1 MEKYFIDDVN
11 TPEHLKISDDN
22 KISLYSY
29 INIYQKDDIYKKKIR
44 KTIME
49 NLKIKHYLKIGET
62 CSICLE
68 EIWRRKDAFLTDCGH
83 SFHLQCIINYDYKYS
98 FEKMGVFC
106 PLCRCD
112 MGNYLD
118 FRDRY
123 KYSRNS
129 LDILDDFENN
139 KDLKLPQI
147 CYNYNERFYNKHF
160 YGNRFK
166 DCSYCRLKR

>member
-1 MEKYFIDDVN
+1 MENYFIDDYN
-11 TPEHLKISDDN
+11 TPQHLKISDDN

-62 CSICLE
+62 CSICLD
-68 EIWRRKDAFLTDCGH
+68 EILRRKDAFLTDCGH
-83 SFHLQCIINYDYKYS
+83 SFHIGCIINYDYKNS
-98 FEKMGVFC
+98 FVKLGVFC
-106 PLCRCD
+106 PLCRSD

-123 KYSRNS
+123 KYSRNC
-129 LDILDDFENN
+129 LDILEDFENN
-139 KDLKLPQI
+139 KHLKLPQI
-147 CYNYNERFYNKHF
+147 CYNYYESYYNHHF
-160 YGNRFK
+160 YGNRYK
-166 DCSYCRLKR
+166 DCYYCRLKR

>member
-1 MEKYFIDDVN
+1 M
-11 TPEHLKISDDN
+11 
-22 KISLYSY
+22 
-29 INIYQKDDIYKKKIR
+29 
-44 KTIME
+44 
-49 NLKIKHYLKIGET
+49 GET

-83 SFHLQCIINYDYKYS
+83 SFHIQCIINYDYKYS

-123 KYSRNS
+123 KYSRNT
-129 LDILDDFENN
+129 LDILEDFENN
-139 KDLKLPQI
+139 KDLRLPQI
-147 CYNYNERFYNKHF
+147 CYNYNERYYNKHF